1 MLKVAICD
9 DSDRDASQLEHY
21 LLSYDKFPLET
32 KLYTDPQKL
41 LNHLTPDTHCVFLD
55 INMPGI
61 NGIDVAQKIR
71 KFNPFIPI
79 IFVTSYRDYMEQVFE
94 VQTFDYIVKPIEPQ
108 KLTKVL
114 DRILRFLDIGQALF
128 TFSFGKHNYSVP
140 SSDIVFFEKDKRS
153 VFIYTKTGTYKSL
166 LKTKEILEKLPNY
179 FIQIHTSYILNPKYI
194 KDFDSK
200 TVTILLNG
208 TEEHL
213 LPISRKFQFSFKEKY
228 YSYLSER
235 HF

>member
-32 KLYTDPQKL
+32 KLYTNPQKL
-41 LNHLTPDTHCVFLD
+41 LNQRTPDIHCVFLD

-108 KLTKVL
+108 KLMKV
-114 DRILRFLDIGQALF
+114 
-128 TFSFGKHNYSVP
+128 FSFGKHNYSVP

-179 FIQIHTSYILNPKYI
+179 FIQIHASYILNPKYI

-208 TEEHL
+208 TEENL

>member
-32 KLYTDPQKL
+32 KLYTNPQKL
-41 LNHLTPDTHCVFLD
+41 LNQLTPDIHCVFLD

-114 DRILRFLDIGQALF
+114 DRILRFWI
-128 TFSFGKHNYSVP
+128 
-140 SSDIVFFEKDKRS
+140 
-153 VFIYTKTGTYKSL
+153 
-166 LKTKEILEKLPNY
+166 
-179 FIQIHTSYILNPKYI
+179 
-194 KDFDSK
+194 
-200 TVTILLNG
+200 
-208 TEEHL
+208 
-213 LPISRKFQFSFKEKY
+213 
-228 YSYLSER
+228 
-235 HF
+235 

>member
-32 KLYTDPQKL
+32 KLYTNPQKL
-41 LNHLTPDTHCVFLD
+41 LNQRTPDIHCVFLD

-108 KLTKVL
+108 KLMKVL

-140 SSDIVFFEKDKRS
+140 SSDIVFFEKDKR
-153 VFIYTKTGTYKSL
+153 
-166 LKTKEILEKLPNY
+166 
-179 FIQIHTSYILNPKYI
+179 
-194 KDFDSK
+194 
-200 TVTILLNG
+200 
-208 TEEHL
+208 
-213 LPISRKFQFSFKEKY
+213 
-228 YSYLSER
+228 
-235 HF
+235 

>member
-32 KLYTDPQKL
+32 NFIQIHKTVKSADARHPLCL
-41 LNHLTPDTHCVFLD
+41 LD

-94 VQTFDYIVKPIEPQ
+94 VQTFDYIVKPIESQ

-114 DRILRFLDIGQALF
+114 DRILRFWI
-128 TFSFGKHNYSVP
+128 
-140 SSDIVFFEKDKRS
+140 
-153 VFIYTKTGTYKSL
+153 
-166 LKTKEILEKLPNY
+166 
-179 FIQIHTSYILNPKYI
+179 
-194 KDFDSK
+194 
-200 TVTILLNG
+200 
-208 TEEHL
+208 
-213 LPISRKFQFSFKEKY
+213 
-228 YSYLSER
+228 
-235 HF
+235 

>member
-32 KLYTDPQKL
+32 KLYTNPQKL
-41 LNHLTPDTHCVFLD
+41 LNQRTPDIHCVFLD

-94 VQTFDYIVKPIEPQ
+94 VQTFDYIVK
-108 KLTKVL
+108 TDRTSKVNES
-114 DRILRFLDIGQALF
+114 IGSYFAF
-128 TFSFGKHNYSVP
+128 FGYRPSTFY
-140 SSDIVFFEKDKRS
+140 
-153 VFIYTKTGTYKSL
+153 L
-166 LKTKEILEKLPNY
+166 LIW
-179 FIQIHTSYILNPKYI
+179 
-194 KDFDSK
+194 
-200 TVTILLNG
+200 
-208 TEEHL
+208 
-213 LPISRKFQFSFKEKY
+213 
-228 YSYLSER
+228 
-235 HF
+235 